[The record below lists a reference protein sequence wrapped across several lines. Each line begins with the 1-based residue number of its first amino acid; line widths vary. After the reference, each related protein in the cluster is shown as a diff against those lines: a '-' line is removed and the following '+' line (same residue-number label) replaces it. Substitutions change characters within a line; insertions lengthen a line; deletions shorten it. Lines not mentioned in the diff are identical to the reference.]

1 MSLAQYYSAVSSG
14 VFFNVY
20 SQNDMV
26 CNYENL
32 SMLAADLSVDDDYIV
47 YMNLWTDC
55 DMTWNKILYTDNI
68 GINSLTLATV
78 RKMPDFDLVAPV
90 VQNW

>member
-1 MSLAQYYSAVSSG
+1 MVTWMSLAQYYSAVSSR

-47 YMNLWTDC
+47 YMNL
-55 DMTWNKILYTDNI
+55 
-68 GINSLTLATV
+68 
-78 RKMPDFDLVAPV
+78 
-90 VQNW
+90 

>member
-1 MSLAQYYSAVSSG
+1 MVTWMSLAQYYSAVSSG

-47 YMNLWTDC
+47 YMNLWTDY
-55 DMTWNKILYTDNI
+55 DMTWNKILHTDHI
-68 GINSLTLATV
+68 GINSL
-78 RKMPDFDLVAPV
+78 
-90 VQNW
+90 